1 MMRNIASRLALTA
14 TLLFAL
20 TCTWAQEKLTIDKVY
35 KVTLRNSGT
44 IVENEQIKG
53 YYFFYMSDKVDKRTN
68 EYTLQILDANLNK
81 LKDVKFQDSK
91 NIALLESSYNG
102 SSILFMFYDSD
113 QKMLDYRLYTT
124 DGAKSFSYSKPLDKR
139 SDAYFK
145 QALSQTGDDEGS
157 ENQNIFDIE
166 GKGFVA
172 ITPLRENK
180 NYTYEVN
187 FYASD
192 KKRSWTF
199 NPIEEG
205 KFAQAQ
211 YLGAND
217 SIAVIEVLSKDKLM
231 SKEMESSLVG
241 INLSNGR
248 KAFEIRTRD
257 GKNQLY
263 PMNITTMKG
272 SSEFLLIGPYF
283 EGDDRVLQD
292 KSDGLGIWLMNN
304 KGKIVKSKYAS
315 WEKDLSKFVK
325 LDRKGRVDG
334 LGYVYFHNIVQTED
348 GKIFAI
354 GEGYKKAASAG
365 GIAMSVLTQSYN
377 SNVTKLVVTDM
388 LMLELN
394 EKFELTNASIYE
406 KNNNNF
412 NLNGADFANPHTL
425 ALVAKAFGAFDYA
438 YTQMGKNK
446 ASFVSSYTDYER
458 SKDYKGLTFN
468 SISYYNGKLT
478 TDKINL
484 KTSASNLHLLP
495 AKPGF
500 VLIMEYFKKDKRLDL
515 RLEKIN

>member
-1 MMRNIASRLALTA
+1 MRKNLSRLALLS
-14 TLLFAL
+14 TLLLAFSL
-20 TCTWAQEKLTIDKVY
+20 LRAQEKLTIDKVY

-44 IVENEQIKG
+44 IIENEQIKG
-53 YYFFYMSDKVDKRTN
+53 YYFFYMSDKIDKRTN

-91 NIALLESSYNG
+91 NITLLESSYNG
-102 SSILFMFYDSD
+102 TSILFMFYDSD
-113 QKMLDYRLYTT
+113 QKMVDYRLYNT
-124 DGAKSFSYSKPLDKR
+124 DGSKSFAYSKNLDKR

-145 QALSQTGDDEGS
+145 QAVTLSLSSEES

-166 GKGFVA
+166 EKGFLA
-172 ITPLRENK
+172 ITPLRENR
-180 NYTYEVN
+180 NYTYEVS
-187 FYASD
+187 FYGSD
-192 KKRSWTF
+192 KRKSWTY
-199 NPIEEG
+199 NPIEDG

-217 SIAVIEVLSKDKLM
+217 SVAIIEVLSREKLM

-241 INLSNGR
+241 ISLSNGR
-248 KAFEIRTRD
+248 KVFDIRTQD

-272 SSEFLLIGPYF
+272 TSEFLLIGPYYQ
-283 EGDDRVLQD
+283 GDDRVLQD
-292 KSDGLGIWLMNN
+292 KSDGLGIWLMNS

-315 WEKDLSKFVK
+315 WDKELSKYVT

-334 LGYVYFHNIVQTED
+334 LGYVYFHNLVQTED

-365 GIAMSVLTQSYN
+365 GIALSVLTQSYN
-377 SNVTKLVVTDM
+377 GNTTKLVVTDM
-388 LMLELN
+388 MMLELN
-394 EKFELTNASIYE
+394 EKFELTNARIYE

-412 NLNGADFANPHTL
+412 NIGGADFANPHTL
-425 ALVAKAFGAFDYA
+425 ALMAKQMGAFDYSF
-438 YTQMGKNK
+438 TQMGKNR
-446 ASFVSSYTDYER
+446 ANFVSGYTDYER

-468 SISYYNGKLT
+468 AISYYDGKLS

-484 KTSASNLHLLP
+484 KTGASSLRLMP
-495 AKPGF
+495 AKPGS
-500 VLIMEYFKKDKRLDL
+500 VLIMEYFKKDKKLDI

>member
-1 MMRNIASRLALTA
+1 MALLSTL
-14 TLLFAL
+14 LLFATSL
-20 TCTWAQEKLTIDKVY
+20 WAQEKLTIDKVY

-44 IVENEQIKG
+44 IIENEQIKG
-53 YYFFYMSDKVDKRTN
+53 YYLFYLSDKIDRKTN

-91 NIALLESSYNG
+91 HITLLESSYNG
-102 SSILFMFYDSD
+102 SSLVFMFFDAD
-113 QKMLDYRLYTT
+113 QNMLDYRLYTT
-124 DGAKSFSYSKPLDKR
+124 DGAKSYAYSKTLDRR
-139 SDAYFK
+139 SENYFK
-145 QALSQTGDDEGS
+145 QIISQTADDEES

-166 GKGFVA
+166 GKGFLA
-172 ITPLRENK
+172 ITPLRETK
-180 NYTYEVN
+180 KYTYDVS
-187 FYASD
+187 FYSSD
-192 KKRSWTF
+192 KKKTWTF
-199 NPIEEG
+199 NPIEDG
-205 KFAQAQ
+205 KIAQAQ

-217 SIAVIEVLSKDKLM
+217 SVAVIEVLSREKLT
-231 SKEMESSLVG
+231 SKEMESTLIG

-248 KAFEIRTRD
+248 KAFEVRTQD

-283 EGDDRVLQD
+283 EGNDRVLQD

-304 KGKIVKSKYAS
+304 QGKIVKSKYAS
-315 WEKDLSKFVK
+315 WEKDLSKFLK
-325 LDRKGRVDG
+325 LDNKGRVAG
-334 LGYVYFHNIVQTED
+334 LGYVYFHNLVQTDD

-377 SNVTKLVVTDM
+377 GNTTKLVVTDM

-394 EKFELTNASIYE
+394 EKFELTNANIYE

-412 NLNGADFANPHTL
+412 NLRGADFANPHTL
-425 ALVAKAFGAFDYA
+425 ALVAKAFGAFDYS
-438 YTQMGKNK
+438 YTQMGKNR
-446 ASFVSSYTDYER
+446 ASFVSGYTDYER
-458 SKDYKGLTFN
+458 SKDYKGMTFN

-484 KTSASNLHLLP
+484 KTDASSIRLMP
-495 AKPGF
+495 GKPGT
-500 VLIMEYFKKDKRLDL
+500 VMIMEYFRKDKKLDL